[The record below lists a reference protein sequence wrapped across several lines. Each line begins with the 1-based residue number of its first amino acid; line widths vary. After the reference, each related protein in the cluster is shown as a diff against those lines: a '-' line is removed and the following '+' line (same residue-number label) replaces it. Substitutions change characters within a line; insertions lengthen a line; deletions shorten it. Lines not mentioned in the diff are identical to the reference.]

1 MSERISESWQRSKIH
16 NILLKRGLIDE
27 KASYIS
33 DYTGGRSKSTLDMT
47 YSEAMNLINFFE
59 KEKIDNTLVKISESA
74 GFVSPK
80 EDDKS
85 IRLRK
90 DVFGH
95 IYELNKVAPQLKIA
109 VGKNINQDWLKDF
122 FTKEVGKNN
131 IYAMTNAERL
141 QLFVKL
147 KQMIAG
153 YKKQVIKKHSVELER
168 DYDYTL
174 NQDNNNE
181 EI

>member
-1 MSERISESWQRSKIH
+1 MNERPTESWQRSKIH

-27 KASYIS
+27 KSSYIYS
-33 DYTGGRSKSTLDMT
+33 YTGGRTKSTLDMT
-47 YSEAMNLINFFE
+47 YAEAMSLINFFE
-59 KEKIDNTLVKISESA
+59 NENQKSYKIIDDN
-74 GFVSPK
+74 SPK
-80 EDDKS
+80 EDEKS

-109 VGKNINQDWLKDF
+109 EGKNINQDWLKEF
-122 FTKEVGKNN
+122 FTKEVNKTN
-131 IYAMTNAERL
+131 IYAMNNAERL
-141 QLFVKL
+141 TVFVKL

-153 YKKQVIKKHSVELER
+153 YKKQAVKKQSADLER
-168 DYDYTL
+168 DYNYTL
-174 NQDNNNE
+174 NQDNNE